1 MAFYLTFILA
11 FDLASLLASYLTYIV
26 PDNLYGLVSG
36 ILSDKYS
43 GILSRILSGIL
54 SDDFY
59 IELTCFLALELE
71 FYMTQ
76 IIWQILPDILSG
88 TSLLV
93 SDSLF

>member
-1 MAFYLTFILA
+1 MAFYLTYSGIRPGIPSGIL
-11 FDLASLLASYLTYIV
+11 SGIYYS
-26 PDNLYGLVSG
+26 DNLYGLVSG

-59 IELTCFLALELE
+59 IELTCFLALELA